1 MKRFKF
7 RINGN
12 IYQVDI
18 HNFEGNLAELEVNG
32 TPYKVELEKEMAVSK
47 TPKLVRAKT
56 PKPTSEAFQ
65 PLSSGDKINEVKA
78 PLPGSVLEI
87 SVKEGDQVSK
97 EQCVCVMEAMKMEN
111 KILAEQAGK
120 VKSIKVNPGDNVLQ
134 DTVLMEIE

>member
-1 MKRFKF
+1 MKHFKF

-87 SVKEGDQVSK
+87 SVKEGDQVVTSGQMK
-97 EQCVCVMEAMKMEN
+97 LKSGDHVAINNKVEPTNEAFPQP
-111 KILAEQAGK
+111 I
-120 VKSIKVNPGDNVLQ
+120 D
-134 DTVLMEIE
+134 D